1 MNYLSAI
8 SDFLQA
14 NKLASLRKILLIL
27 FLTPAALYAQ
37 ELTADTTAVDPSLL
51 SKVGELLWAGLV
63 VLFSFLTTKGLPLLN
78 AWLKQL
84 MHFRGSA
91 VVADALT
98 QVLGEVSLETQ
109 KSMAD
114 GVITKEEWAVIR
126 QRAREIAVARLSN
139 LSGFY
144 KKDLV
149 SWVDDQLGILLGKLL
164 LRI

>member
-1 MNYLSAI
+1 MKQPLT
-8 SDFLQA
+8 
-14 NKLASLRKILLIL
+14 IL
-27 FLTPAALYAQ
+27 FVLIWSGLMAQ
-37 ELTADTTAVDPSLL
+37 GLTADTPAVEPSLL
-51 SKVGELLWAGLV
+51 SQILQALWAGLAV
-63 VLFSFLTTKGLPLLN
+63 MLGFLSTRGLPLLN

-109 KSMAD
+109 KAMAD
-114 GVITKEEWAVIR
+114 GVITKEEWLMIKL
-126 QRAREIAVARLSN
+126 RAREIAVARLKN

-149 SWVDDQLGILLGKLL
+149 SWVDDQLDVLLGKLL